1 MKIWMAGG
9 GMIPK
14 GTINF
19 LASYD
24 FTPGK
29 CYDAQTPN
37 HTKKRYETKIYV
49 LTTRLWTQPKYDTIR

>member
-1 MKIWMAGG
+1 
-9 GMIPK
+9 MIPK

-37 HTKKRYETKIYV
+37 HTKKMYETKI
-49 LTTRLWTQPKYDTIR
+49 LRFDHPPLDTT